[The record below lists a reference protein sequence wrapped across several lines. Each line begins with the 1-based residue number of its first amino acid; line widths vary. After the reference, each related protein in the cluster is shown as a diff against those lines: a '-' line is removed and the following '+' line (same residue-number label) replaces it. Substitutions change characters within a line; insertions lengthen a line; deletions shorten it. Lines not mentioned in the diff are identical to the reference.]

1 LANRPISKS
10 PLQNKTFQTPL
21 KKAIT
26 MKKIFMLAFCLT
38 ALNACKKEDI
48 SIQKNDST
56 TWEIDKSIVDDD
68 IRTRIGYDP
77 RYQYAYP
84 TTSEV
89 VVPMLS
95 LEGFTL
101 TGQNTRSLEVKLSR
115 ASEQDVKVSLVY
127 DATLFEKLK
136 ANYSEYELGAASLA
150 QITSAEKIITAGTTT
165 TTFELKVA
173 NQANF
178 NKKLI
183 LPFVVKVANNNLVK
197 TLEGKDSFVVRIYP
211 KTITFDVANKTI
223 TKSAVLENGKAVM
236 SNKNVS
242 VTVTPSDLI
251 GTDISLGLVRDNS
264 LAAGKTLAPD
274 NIIGTINKVNF
285 KDKTTGTI
293 SFTLQNVESLTAKGK
308 YVLPLKLMAYNTSG
322 TAHQVLDTPILVT
335 IEVGDE
341 DVPNTN
347 EIEIL
352 SSYSGALINA
362 NNYSFETNYK
372 PDHINKMHDGNAYG
386 NPWWIDTSIDE
397 NSEDSP
403 YVLVAFD
410 EKTLINGIK
419 ITQNTPNKRIGSMS
433 IYAQKEGAYKLQA
446 TYTSTGSKP
455 RVLYIKFKKPI
466 KVTELYLAY
475 FRNADDQYIDIHEM
489 EFF

>member
-1 LANRPISKS
+1 
-10 PLQNKTFQTPL
+10 
-21 KKAIT
+21 
-26 MKKIFMLAFCLT
+26 MKKIIFNSLTVAFSLAILVS
-38 ALNACKKEDI
+38 CKKDEI
-48 SIQKNDST
+48 SIEKNEST
-56 TWEIDKSIVDDD
+56 TWDIDKKIVDDD

-77 RYQYAYP
+77 RFDYVTP
-84 TTSEV
+84 TASEV
-89 VVPMLS
+89 VAPMLT

-101 TGQNTRSLEVKLSR
+101 TDKNTHTLEVKLTK
-115 ASEQDVKVSLVY
+115 ASDKDVNVSLMY
-127 DATLFEKLK
+127 DASLFNKI
-136 ANYSEYELGAASLA
+136 AGNYSGYELGDASLVE
-150 QITSAEKIITAGTTT
+150 ITTAEKTITAGTTT

-183 LPFVVKVANNNLVK
+183 LPFAVKVANNNLVK

-211 KTITFDVANKTI
+211 KTITFDVANKAI
-223 TKSAVLENGKAVM
+223 TKSAVLENGKAAM

-242 VTVTPSDLI
+242 VAVTPSDLI

-274 NIIGTINKVNF
+274 NIIGTISKVDF

-308 YVLPLKLMAYNTSG
+308 YVLPLKLMAYNASG
-322 TAHQVLDTPILVT
+322 IAHQVLDTPILVT

-352 SSYSGALINA
+352 SSYSGTLINA
-362 NNYSFETNYK
+362 NSYSFETNYK

-403 YVLVAFD
+403 YVSVAFD

-433 IYAQKEGAYKLQA
+433 IYAQKERAYKLQA
-446 TYTSTGSKP
+446 TYVPTGSKP
-455 RVLYIKFKKPI
+455 SVLYIKFKKPI
-466 KVTELYLAY
+466 KVTKLYLAY

>member
-1 LANRPISKS
+1 
-10 PLQNKTFQTPL
+10 
-21 KKAIT
+21 
-26 MKKIFMLAFCLT
+26 MLAFCLT

-101 TGQNTRSLEVKLSR
+101 TGQNTRSLEVKLSKVS
-115 ASEQDVKVSLVY
+115 AQDVKVSLVY
-127 DATLFEKLK
+127 DAALFEKLK
-136 ANYSEYELGAASLA
+136 ANYSEYELGAASLVE
-150 QITSAEKIITAGTTT
+150 ITTAEKTITAGTTT

-183 LPFVVKVANNNLVK
+183 LPFAVKVANNNLVK

-211 KTITFDVANKTI
+211 KTITFDVANKAI
-223 TKSAVLENGKAVM
+223 TKSAVLENGKAAM

-242 VTVTPSDLI
+242 VAVTPSDLI

-274 NIIGTINKVNF
+274 NIIGTISKVDF

-293 SFTLQNVESLTAKGK
+293 SFTLQNV
-308 YVLPLKLMAYNTSG
+308 
-322 TAHQVLDTPILVT
+322 
-335 IEVGDE
+335 
-341 DVPNTN
+341 
-347 EIEIL
+347 
-352 SSYSGALINA
+352 
-362 NNYSFETNYK
+362 
-372 PDHINKMHDGNAYG
+372 
-386 NPWWIDTSIDE
+386 
-397 NSEDSP
+397 
-403 YVLVAFD
+403 
-410 EKTLINGIK
+410 
-419 ITQNTPNKRIGSMS
+419 
-433 IYAQKEGAYKLQA
+433 
-446 TYTSTGSKP
+446 
-455 RVLYIKFKKPI
+455 
-466 KVTELYLAY
+466 
-475 FRNADDQYIDIHEM
+475 
-489 EFF
+489 

>member
-1 LANRPISKS
+1 
-10 PLQNKTFQTPL
+10 
-21 KKAIT
+21 
-26 MKKIFMLAFCLT
+26 M
-38 ALNACKKEDI
+38 
-48 SIQKNDST
+48 
-56 TWEIDKSIVDDD
+56 
-68 IRTRIGYDP
+68 
-77 RYQYAYP
+77 
-84 TTSEV
+84 
-89 VVPMLS
+89 
-95 LEGFTL
+95 
-101 TGQNTRSLEVKLSR
+101 
-115 ASEQDVKVSLVY
+115 
-127 DATLFEKLK
+127 
-136 ANYSEYELGAASLA
+136 
-150 QITSAEKIITAGTTT
+150 
-165 TTFELKVA
+165 
-173 NQANF
+173 
-178 NKKLI
+178 
-183 LPFVVKVANNNLVK
+183 K

-211 KTITFDVANKTI
+211 KTITFDVANKAI
-223 TKSAVLENGKAVM
+223 TKSAVLENGKAAM

-242 VTVTPSDLI
+242 VAVTPSDLI

-274 NIIGTINKVNF
+274 NIIGTISKVDF

-308 YVLPLKLMAYNTSG
+308 YVLPLKLMAYNASG
-322 TAHQVLDTPILVT
+322 IAHQVLDTPILVT

-352 SSYSGALINA
+352 SSYSGTLINA
-362 NNYSFETNYK
+362 NSYSFETNYK

-403 YVLVAFD
+403 YVSVAFD

-433 IYAQKEGAYKLQA
+433 IYAQKERAYKLQA
-446 TYTSTGSKP
+446 TYVPTGSKP
-455 RVLYIKFKKPI
+455 SVLYIKFKKPI
-466 KVTELYLAY
+466 KVTKLYLAY

>member
-1 LANRPISKS
+1 
-10 PLQNKTFQTPL
+10 
-21 KKAIT
+21 
-26 MKKIFMLAFCLT
+26 MKKIIFNSLVVAFCLT
-38 ALNACKKEDI
+38 VLNACKKDDI

-84 TTSEV
+84 TASEV

-101 TGQNTRSLEVKLSR
+101 TGQNTRSLEVKLSKVS
-115 ASEQDVKVSLVY
+115 AQDVKVSLVY
-127 DATLFEKLK
+127 DAALFEKLK
-136 ANYSEYELGAASLA
+136 ANYSEYELGA
-150 QITSAEKIITAGTTT
+150 
-165 TTFELKVA
+165 FELKVA

-183 LPFVVKVANNNLVK
+183 LPFAVKVANNNLVK

-211 KTITFDVANKTI
+211 KTITFDVANKAI
-223 TKSAVLENGKAVM
+223 TKSAVLENGKAAM

-242 VTVTPSDLI
+242 VAVTPSDLI

-274 NIIGTINKVNF
+274 NIIGTISKVDF

-308 YVLPLKLMAYNTSG
+308 YVLPLKLMAYNASG
-322 TAHQVLDTPILVT
+322 IAHQVLDTPILVT

-352 SSYSGALINA
+352 SSYSGTLINA
-362 NNYSFETNYK
+362 NSYSFETNYK
-372 PDHINKMHDGNAYG
+372 PDHIEKMHNGNAYG

-403 YVLVAFD
+403 YVSVAFD

>member
-1 LANRPISKS
+1 
-10 PLQNKTFQTPL
+10 
-21 KKAIT
+21 
-26 MKKIFMLAFCLT
+26 MKKIIFNSLVVAFCLT
-38 ALNACKKEDI
+38 VLNACKKDDI

-84 TTSEV
+84 TASEV

-101 TGQNTRSLEVKLSR
+101 TGQNTRSLEVKLSKVS
-115 ASEQDVKVSLVY
+115 AQDVKVSLVY
-127 DATLFEKLK
+127 DAALFEKLK
-136 ANYSEYELGAASLA
+136 ANYSEYELGAASLVE
-150 QITSAEKIITAGTTT
+150 ITTAEKTITAGTTT

-183 LPFVVKVANNNLVK
+183 LPFAVKVANNNLVK

-211 KTITFDVANKTI
+211 KTITFDVANKAI
-223 TKSAVLENGKAVM
+223 TKSAVLENGKAAM

-242 VTVTPSDLI
+242 VAVTPSDLI
-251 GTDISLGLVRDNS
+251 GTDISLVFLRDNS
-264 LAAGKTLAPD
+264 KTLAHD
-274 NIIGTINKVNF
+274 TIIGTISKVDF

-308 YVLPLKLMAYNTSG
+308 YVLPLKLMAYNASG
-322 TAHQVLDTPILVT
+322 IAHQVLDTPILVT

-352 SSYSGALINA
+352 SSYSGTLINA
-362 NNYSFETNYK
+362 NSYSFETNYK
-372 PDHINKMHDGNAYG
+372 PDHIEKMHNGNAYG

-403 YVLVAFD
+403 YVSVAFD

>member
-1 LANRPISKS
+1 
-10 PLQNKTFQTPL
+10 
-21 KKAIT
+21 
-26 MKKIFMLAFCLT
+26 M
-38 ALNACKKEDI
+38 
-48 SIQKNDST
+48 
-56 TWEIDKSIVDDD
+56 
-68 IRTRIGYDP
+68 
-77 RYQYAYP
+77 
-84 TTSEV
+84 
-89 VVPMLS
+89 
-95 LEGFTL
+95 
-101 TGQNTRSLEVKLSR
+101 
-115 ASEQDVKVSLVY
+115 
-127 DATLFEKLK
+127 
-136 ANYSEYELGAASLA
+136 
-150 QITSAEKIITAGTTT
+150 
-165 TTFELKVA
+165 
-173 NQANF
+173 
-178 NKKLI
+178 
-183 LPFVVKVANNNLVK
+183 
-197 TLEGKDSFVVRIYP
+197 RIYP
-211 KTITFDVANKTI
+211 KTITFDVANKAI
-223 TKSAVLENGKAVM
+223 TKSAVLENGKAAM

-242 VTVTPSDLI
+242 VAVTPSDLI

-274 NIIGTINKVNF
+274 NIIGTISKVDF

-308 YVLPLKLMAYNTSG
+308 YVLPLKLMAYNASG

-362 NNYSFETNYK
+362 NSYSFETNYK
-372 PDHINKMHDGNAYG
+372 PDHIEKMHNGNAYG

-403 YVLVAFD
+403 YVSVAFD

>member
-1 LANRPISKS
+1 
-10 PLQNKTFQTPL
+10 
-21 KKAIT
+21 
-26 MKKIFMLAFCLT
+26 ML
-38 ALNACKKEDI
+38 N
-48 SIQKNDST
+48 
-56 TWEIDKSIVDDD
+56 
-68 IRTRIGYDP
+68 
-77 RYQYAYP
+77 
-84 TTSEV
+84 
-89 VVPMLS
+89 

-101 TGQNTRSLEVKLSR
+101 TDKNTRTLEVKLTK
-115 ASEQDVKVSLVY
+115 ASDKDVTVSLMY
-127 DATLFEKLK
+127 DASLFNKI
-136 ANYSEYELGAASLA
+136 AGNYSGYELGDASLA
-150 QITSAEKIITAGTTT
+150 EIATTQKTIAAGTTT
-165 TTFELKVA
+165 TTFEIQVA
-173 NQANF
+173 NQSSF
-178 NKKLI
+178 NKKVI
-183 LPFVVKVANNNLVK
+183 LPFVVKASNNEFVK
-197 TLEGKDSFVVRIYP
+197 TLSGKDYFVVRIYP
-211 KTITFDVANKTI
+211 KNLTFDAANKKI
-223 TKSAVLENGKAVM
+223 IKEAVLKEGKAELT
-236 SNKNVS
+236 NKVVNVAITS
-242 VTVTPSDLI
+242 SDAI
-251 GTDISLGLVRDNS
+251 GTPISLGLERDNS
-264 LAAGKTLAPD
+264 LLTSGTLAPE
-274 NIIGTINKVNF
+274 NIVGTISKVDF

-362 NNYSFETNYK
+362 NSYSFETNYK
-372 PDHINKMHDGNAYG
+372 PDHIEKMHNGNAYG

-403 YVLVAFD
+403 YVSVAFD

>member
-1 LANRPISKS
+1 
-10 PLQNKTFQTPL
+10 
-21 KKAIT
+21 
-26 MKKIFMLAFCLT
+26 MKKIIFNSLTVAFSLAILVS
-38 ALNACKKEDI
+38 CKKDEI
-48 SIQKNDST
+48 SIEKNEST
-56 TWEIDKSIVDDD
+56 TWEIDKKIVDDD

-77 RYQYAYP
+77 RFDYVTP
-84 TTSEV
+84 TASEV
-89 VVPMLS
+89 VAPMLT

-101 TGQNTRSLEVKLSR
+101 TDKNTHTLEVKLTK
-115 ASEQDVKVSLVY
+115 ASDKDVNVSLMY
-127 DATLFEKLK
+127 DASLFNKI
-136 ANYSEYELGAASLA
+136 AGNYSGYELGAASLVE
-150 QITSAEKIITAGTTT
+150 ITTAEKTITAGTTT

-183 LPFVVKVANNNLVK
+183 LPFAVKVANNNLVK

-211 KTITFDVANKTI
+211 KTITFDVANKAI
-223 TKSAVLENGKAVM
+223 TKSAVLENGKAAM

-242 VTVTPSDLI
+242 VAVTPSDLI

-274 NIIGTINKVNF
+274 NIIGTISKVDF

-308 YVLPLKLMAYNTSG
+308 YVLPLKLMAYNASG

-362 NNYSFETNYK
+362 NSYSFETNYK
-372 PDHINKMHDGNAYG
+372 PDHIEKMHNGNAYG

-403 YVLVAFD
+403 YVSVAFD

-466 KVTELYLAY
+466 KVTELYLEY

>member
-1 LANRPISKS
+1 
-10 PLQNKTFQTPL
+10 
-21 KKAIT
+21 
-26 MKKIFMLAFCLT
+26 MKKIIFNSLVVAFCLT
-38 ALNACKKEDI
+38 VLNACKKDDI

-101 TGQNTRSLEVKLSR
+101 TGQNTRSLEVKLSKVS
-115 ASEQDVKVSLVY
+115 AQDVKVSLVY
-127 DATLFEKLK
+127 DAALFEKLK
-136 ANYSEYELGAASLA
+136 ANYSEYELGAASLVE
-150 QITSAEKIITAGTTT
+150 ITTAEKTITAGTTT

-183 LPFVVKVANNNLVK
+183 LPFAVKVANNNLVK

-211 KTITFDVANKTI
+211 KTITFDVANKAI
-223 TKSAVLENGKAVM
+223 TKSAVLENGKAAM

-242 VTVTPSDLI
+242 VAVTPSDLI

-274 NIIGTINKVNF
+274 NIIGTISKVDF

-308 YVLPLKLMAYNTSG
+308 YVLPLKLMAYNASG
-322 TAHQVLDTPILVT
+322 IAHQVLDTPILVT

-352 SSYSGALINA
+352 SSYSGTLINA
-362 NNYSFETNYK
+362 NSYSFETNYK

-403 YVLVAFD
+403 YVSVAFD

-433 IYAQKEGAYKLQA
+433 IYAQKERAYKLQA
-446 TYTSTGSKP
+446 TYVPTGSKP
-455 RVLYIKFKKPI
+455 SVLYIKFKKPI
-466 KVTELYLAY
+466 KVTKLYLAY

>member
-1 LANRPISKS
+1 
-10 PLQNKTFQTPL
+10 
-21 KKAIT
+21 
-26 MKKIFMLAFCLT
+26 MKKIIFNSLIVIFCL
-38 ALNACKKEDI
+38 AILGSCKKDEI
-48 SIQKNDST
+48 TIEKNEST
-56 TWEIDKSIVDDD
+56 TWEIDKKIIDDD
-68 IRTRIGYDP
+68 IRTRLGYDP
-77 RYQYAYP
+77 RYEYVTP
-84 TTSEV
+84 TASEV
-89 VVPMLS
+89 VAPMLT
-95 LEGFTL
+95 LEGFTFTDKHARL
-101 TGQNTRSLEVKLSR
+101 LEVKLSR
-115 ASEQDVKVSLVY
+115 ASAQDVKVSLVY
-127 DATLFEKLK
+127 DASLYEKIRG
-136 ANYSEYELGAASLA
+136 NYSGYELGTANLVE
-150 QITSAEKIITAGTTT
+150 ITTADKTITAGTTT

-183 LPFVVKVANNNLVK
+183 LPFAVKVANNNLVK

-211 KTITFDVANKTI
+211 KTITFDVANKAI
-223 TKSAVLENGKAVM
+223 TKSAVLENGKAAM

-242 VTVTPSDLI
+242 VAVTPSDLI

-274 NIIGTINKVNF
+274 NIIGTISKVDF

-308 YVLPLKLMAYNTSG
+308 YVLPLKLMAYNASG

-362 NNYSFETNYK
+362 NSYSFETNYK
-372 PDHINKMHDGNAYG
+372 PDHIEKMHNGNAYG

-403 YVLVAFD
+403 YVSVAFD

>member
-1 LANRPISKS
+1 MRLFYKRIASKKI
-10 PLQNKTFQTPL
+10 N
-21 KKAIT
+21 A
-26 MKKIFMLAFCLT
+26 MKKIIFNSLTVAFSLAILVS
-38 ALNACKKEDI
+38 CKKDEI
-48 SIQKNDST
+48 SIEKNEST
-56 TWEIDKSIVDDD
+56 TWEIDKKIVDDD

-77 RYQYAYP
+77 RFDYVTP
-84 TTSEV
+84 TASEV
-89 VVPMLS
+89 VAPMLT

-101 TGQNTRSLEVKLSR
+101 TDKNTHTLEVKLTK
-115 ASEQDVKVSLVY
+115 ASDKDVNVSLMY
-127 DATLFEKLK
+127 DASLFNKI
-136 ANYSEYELGAASLA
+136 AGNYSGYELGDASLA
-150 QITSAEKIITAGTTT
+150 EIATTQKTIAAGTTT
-165 TTFELKVA
+165 TTFEIQVA
-173 NQANF
+173 NQSTF
-178 NKKLI
+178 NKKVI
-183 LPFVVKVANNNLVK
+183 LPFAVKASNNEFVK
-197 TLEGKDSFVVRIYP
+197 TLSGKDYFVVRIYP
-211 KTITFDVANKTI
+211 KALTFDTANKKI
-223 TKSAVLENGKAVM
+223 IKEAVLKAGKAELT
-236 SNKNVS
+236 NKVVNVAITS
-242 VTVTPSDLI
+242 SDAI
-251 GTDISLGLVRDNS
+251 GTPISLGLERDNS
-264 LAAGKTLAPD
+264 LLTSGTLAPE
-274 NIIGTINKVNF
+274 NIVGTISKVDF

-308 YVLPLKLMAYNTSG
+308 YVLPLKLMAYNASG

-362 NNYSFETNYK
+362 NSYSFETNYK
-372 PDHINKMHDGNAYG
+372 PDHIEKMHNGNAYG

-403 YVLVAFD
+403 YVSVAFD